1 MENKSPRR
9 KLTEEERQEAERLN
23 AAWLTYKAQNKGATQ
38 TWLAAESGLG
48 TQGAVGQYLRGVIPL
63 NVEALVAICRVIAVD
78 PKTISPRLLG
88 PLLEFRYLS
97 SDEAHRQRQAE
108 EQDFEREQFLAER
121 RATYGGRRAADLTIS
136 KGEIEIPQYSDLGGS
151 MGAGLLLRDQPGE
164 IHGWR
169 VTSEWINKNVKNY
182 TAAQN
187 LRIVTGFGD
196 SMRPLYNPGDPLLV
210 DAGVKTVDFD
220 SIYFFRIGDEGFI
233 KRLQRV
239 PGQGLLA
246 ISENKSYRDWVIKPE
261 MDFEVFA
268 RVIKVWCGS
277 DF

>member
-1 MENKSPRR
+1 MSTLQERIR
-9 KLTEEERQEAERLN
+9 EILTEMPGPERGKQVR
-23 AAWLTYKAQNKGATQ
+23 
-38 TWLAAESGLG
+38 LAAIAGCTRGLVNQWLKG
-48 TQGAVGQYLRGVIPL
+48 STPTMGYEYAKNI
-63 NVEALVAICRVIAVD
+63 
-78 PKTISPRLLG
+78 
-88 PLLEFRYLS
+88 
-97 SDEAHRQRQAE
+97 E
-108 EQDFEREQFLAER
+108 EQMGYAIPWLMDGVLPKKPRNAQRALTLPAVSADAGAER
-121 RATYGGRRAADLTIS
+121 RLTLSGRRSDDANSLRE
-136 KGEIEIPQYSDLGGS
+136 GEIDIPQYNGIGGA
-151 MGAGLLLRDQPGE
+151 MGHGVLLRDQPGE

-169 VTSEWINKNVKNY
+169 VTLEWVNKNVKNH
-182 TAAQN
+182 TGAAN

-196 SMRPLYNPGDPLLV
+196 SMRPLFNPGDPLLV
-210 DAGVKTVDFD
+210 DAGVRSVDFD

-246 ISENKSYRDWVIKPE
+246 ISENKSYRDWVITPD

>member
-1 MENKSPRR
+1 MSIINNIGVPIIEVNRDSDVFGHENPDMSIGARVREARKEAKLSQKQLAVKVGMSQPAISELEKGESFGTKYVASIAAVLGINALWLEAGRGPKRSAQNADISTMENSVRPKVRP
-9 KLTEEERQEAERLN
+9 EE
-23 AAWLTYKAQNKGATQ
+23 
-38 TWLAAESGLG
+38 
-48 TQGAVGQYLRGVIPL
+48 V
-63 NVEALVAICRVIAVD
+63 
-78 PKTISPRLLG
+78 
-88 PLLEFRYLS
+88 
-97 SDEAHRQRQAE
+97 
-108 EQDFEREQFLAER
+108 
-121 RATYGGRRAADLTIS
+121 
-136 KGEIEIPQYSDLGGS
+136 EIPQYSDIGGG
-151 MGAGLLLRDQPGE
+151 MGVGLLLRDQPGE

-169 VTSEWINKNVKNY
+169 VTPEWINKNVKSH
-182 TAAQN
+182 TSASN

-210 DAGVKTVDFD
+210 DAGVKAVEFD

-239 PGQGLLA
+239 PGQGLVA
-246 ISENKSYRDWVIKPE
+246 ISENKSYRDWIITPD

>member
-1 MENKSPRR
+1 MVLYSCHMGIKTIPWALIEELLAERNKSRD
-9 KLTEEERQEAERLN
+9 
-23 AAWLTYKAQNKGATQ
+23 WLEQK
-38 TWLAAESGLG
+38 
-48 TQGAVGQYLRGVIPL
+48 L
-63 NVEALVAICRVIAVD
+63 NVETNNISNWKKRGVPKGRAAEIAAALGTTSDYLLQIPGALKDAGTPLDFGAYVDASEGIEESPDRRIA
-78 PKTISPRLLG
+78 S
-88 PLLEFRYLS
+88 
-97 SDEAHRQRQAE
+97 
-108 EQDFEREQFLAER
+108 R
-121 RATYGGRRAADLTIS
+121 RATDLGAST
-136 KGEIEIPQYSDLGGS
+136 GNEIVIPQYHGIGGS
-151 MGAGLLLRDQPGE
+151 MGAGLILRDQPGE
-164 IHGWR
+164 IQGWR
-169 VTSEWINKNVKNY
+169 VTPEWISKNVKNF
-182 TAAQN
+182 TGAFN

-210 DAGVKTVDFD
+210 DSGVKTVDFD

-246 ISENKSYRDWVIKPE
+246 ISENKSYRDWTITPD

>member
-1 MENKSPRR
+1 MPGP
-9 KLTEEERQEAERLN
+9 ERGKQVR
-23 AAWLTYKAQNKGATQ
+23 
-38 TWLAAESGLG
+38 LAAIAGCTRGLVNQWLKG
-48 TQGAVGQYLRGVIPL
+48 STPTMGYEYARNI
-63 NVEALVAICRVIAVD
+63 
-78 PKTISPRLLG
+78 
-88 PLLEFRYLS
+88 
-97 SDEAHRQRQAE
+97 E
-108 EQDFEREQFLAER
+108 EQMGYAIPWLMDGVLPKKA
-121 RATYGGRRAADLTIS
+121 GDGRRTSLTLPAAAFSPANRRLAPAGRRTYDGDGPRE
-136 KGEIEIPQYSDLGGS
+136 GEIDIPQYDGIGGA
-151 MGAGLLLRDQPGE
+151 MGHGVLLRDQPGE

-169 VTSEWINKNVKNY
+169 VTLEWVNKNVKNH
-182 TAAQN
+182 TGAAN

-196 SMRPLYNPGDPLLV
+196 SMRPLFNPGDPLLV
-210 DAGVKTVDFD
+210 DAGVRSVDFD

-246 ISENKSYRDWVIKPE
+246 ISENKSYRDWVITPD

>member
-1 MENKSPRR
+1 MSTLQERIR
-9 KLTEEERQEAERLN
+9 EILTAMPGPERGKQVR
-23 AAWLTYKAQNKGATQ
+23 
-38 TWLAAESGLG
+38 LAAIAGCTRGLVNQWLKG
-48 TQGAVGQYLRGVIPL
+48 STPTMGYEYAKNIEEQMGYAVPW
-63 NVEALVAICRVIAVD
+63 
-78 PKTISPRLLG
+78 
-88 PLLEFRYLS
+88 LLEGVPPKMPRKAGNDRRASLTLPAVS
-97 SDEAHRQRQAE
+97 ADPG
-108 EQDFEREQFLAER
+108 AER
-121 RATYGGRRAADLTIS
+121 RLAPAGRRTHDAD
-136 KGEIEIPQYSDLGGS
+136 GPRDDEIDIPQYDGIGGS
-151 MGAGLLLRDQPGE
+151 MGMGVLLRDQPGE

-169 VTSEWINKNVKNY
+169 VTLEWVNKNVKNHSG
-182 TAAQN
+182 TAN

-196 SMRPLYNPGDPLLV
+196 SMRPLFNPGDPLLV
-210 DAGVKTVDFD
+210 DAGVRSVDFD

-246 ISENKSYRDWVIKPE
+246 ISENKSYRDWVITPD

>member
-1 MENKSPRR
+1 MLKYAIGMATKSIPWGRVAQR
-9 KLTEEERQEAERLN
+9 LEELEAGQ
-23 AAWLTYKAQNKGATQ
+23 AWLQANLRCAPAVITNWKSRGVPRSR
-38 TWLAAESGLG
+38 AAEVAS
-48 TQGAVGQYLRGVIPL
+48 VLRVTT
-63 NVEALVAICRVIAVD
+63 D
-78 PKTISPRLLG
+78 W
-88 PLLEFRYLS
+88 LLETPGAIKESSPQRIYLPS
-97 SDEAHRQRQAE
+97 SEQE
-108 EQDFEREQFLAER
+108 EGISAQEKRSVYR
-121 RATYGGRRAADLTIS
+121 RSEDISLHQGG
-136 KGEIEIPQYSDLGGS
+136 IEIPQFYGVGGS
-151 MGAGLLLRDQPGE
+151 MGVGLLLRDQPGE

-169 VTSEWINKNVKNY
+169 VTPEWISKNVKNH
-182 TAAQN
+182 TGAGN

-210 DAGVKTVDFD
+210 DAGVKAVEFD

-239 PGQGLLA
+239 PGQGLVA
-246 ISENKSYRDWVIKPE
+246 ISENKSYRDWVITPD